1 VGSTFEVC
9 FALDGALIEEGND
22 AEPWPETLHCGGRGE
37 VILLVDDEVP
47 LVRLGEEMLAG
58 LGFES
63 VGFESSQRALE
74 AFLADPMRFDL
85 LLSDSVMPE
94 ITGLMLAAQIHAIR
108 PELPILLMTAHSVPL
123 PAPALREAGVR
134 AVLKKPIRSREL
146 AAAILPQLGH
156 CYNDLPRLT
165 ARA

>member
-1 VGSTFEVC
+1 V
-9 FALDGALIEEGND
+9 
-22 AEPWPETLHCGGRGE
+22 ETLRRGGRGE

-58 LGFES
+58 LGLEP
-63 VGFESSQRALE
+63 VGFESSRRALE

-94 ITGLMLAAQIHAIR
+94 ITGLILAAEIHAIR

-123 PAPALREAGVR
+123 P
-134 AVLKKPIRSREL
+134 IRSHEL
-146 AAAILPQLGH
+146 ATAILPLLGH
-156 CYNDLPRLT
+156 SY
-165 ARA
+165 AG

>member
-1 VGSTFEVC
+1 MPEKRRTPDSLRVVGDRIRVQISDLV
-9 FALDGALIEEGND
+9 AAYR
-22 AEPWPETLHCGGRGE
+22 GGRGE
-37 VILLVDDEVP
+37 VILFVDDEAP

-58 LGFES
+58 LGFEP

-94 ITGLMLAAQIHAIR
+94 ITGLMLAAEIHAIR
-108 PELPILLMTAHSVPL
+108 PELPILLMTAHNVPM
-123 PAPALREAGVR
+123 PTPALREAGVR

-146 AAAILPQLGH
+146 VAAILPLLGQS
-156 CYNDLPRLT
+156 YADLPRLT